1 MGEGW
6 GEGDTWGYHSS
17 PIVIP
22 AQAGIQ
28 SRECIP
34 EYEKVSGSEERR
46 VCVMRD
52 IPIVFPIALA
62 IIVAMLLFTSAY
74 AVSANAVA
82 SNSAYSSQLSPSG
95 LVIPGTQGNATS
107 DGSGSYNWYE
117 QAALA
122 V

>member
-1 MGEGW
+1 
-6 GEGDTWGYHSS
+6 
-17 PIVIP
+17 
-22 AQAGIQ
+22 
-28 SRECIP
+28 
-34 EYEKVSGSEERR
+34 
-46 VCVMRD
+46 MRD

-82 SNSAYSSQLSPSG
+82 GNSAYSSQLSPSG
-95 LVIPGTQGNATS
+95 LAISTGQGSSAS
-107 DGSGSYNWYE
+107 SGGSEGYNWYE

>member
-1 MGEGW
+1 
-6 GEGDTWGYHSS
+6 
-17 PIVIP
+17 
-22 AQAGIQ
+22 
-28 SRECIP
+28 
-34 EYEKVSGSEERR
+34 
-46 VCVMRD
+46 MRD

-82 SNSAYSSQLSPSG
+82 SRSAYSSQLSPSG
-95 LVIPGTQGNATS
+95 IVITTGQGS
-107 DGSGSYNWYE
+107 DASEGYSWYE

>member
-1 MGEGW
+1 
-6 GEGDTWGYHSS
+6 
-17 PIVIP
+17 
-22 AQAGIQ
+22 
-28 SRECIP
+28 
-34 EYEKVSGSEERR
+34 
-46 VCVMRD
+46 MRD

-95 LVIPGTQGNATS
+95 IVIPTGQGN
-107 DGSGSYNWYE
+107 DGSEGYSWYE

>member
-1 MGEGW
+1 
-6 GEGDTWGYHSS
+6 
-17 PIVIP
+17 
-22 AQAGIQ
+22 
-28 SRECIP
+28 
-34 EYEKVSGSEERR
+34 
-46 VCVMRD
+46 MRD

-82 SNSAYSSQLSPSG
+82 NNAAYSTQVSPTG
-95 LVIPGTQGNATS
+95 FVLPAQQGS
-107 DGSGSYNWYE
+107 DGSENYNWYE

>member
-1 MGEGW
+1 
-6 GEGDTWGYHSS
+6 
-17 PIVIP
+17 
-22 AQAGIQ
+22 
-28 SRECIP
+28 
-34 EYEKVSGSEERR
+34 
-46 VCVMRD
+46 MRD

-95 LVIPGTQGNATS
+95 IVISTGQGS
-107 DGSGSYNWYE
+107 DSSEGYSWYE

>member
-1 MGEGW
+1 
-6 GEGDTWGYHSS
+6 
-17 PIVIP
+17 
-22 AQAGIQ
+22 
-28 SRECIP
+28 
-34 EYEKVSGSEERR
+34 
-46 VCVMRD
+46 MRD

-82 SNSAYSSQLSPSG
+82 SNSPYTSQLSPSG
-95 LVIPGTQGNATS
+95 LVIPGNQGNATS
-107 DGSGSYNWYE
+107 DGSGNYNWYE

>member
-1 MGEGW
+1 
-6 GEGDTWGYHSS
+6 
-17 PIVIP
+17 
-22 AQAGIQ
+22 
-28 SRECIP
+28 
-34 EYEKVSGSEERR
+34 
-46 VCVMRD
+46 MRD

-95 LVIPGTQGNATS
+95 IVIPTGQGS
-107 DGSGSYNWYE
+107 DASKGYSWYE

>member
-1 MGEGW
+1 
-6 GEGDTWGYHSS
+6 
-17 PIVIP
+17 
-22 AQAGIQ
+22 
-28 SRECIP
+28 
-34 EYEKVSGSEERR
+34 
-46 VCVMRD
+46 MRD

-82 SNSAYSSQLSPSG
+82 NNPSYGTQVSSTG
-95 LVIPGTQGNATS
+95 FVIPTGQGGAAT
-107 DGSGSYNWYE
+107 DGSENYSWYE

>member
-1 MGEGW
+1 
-6 GEGDTWGYHSS
+6 
-17 PIVIP
+17 
-22 AQAGIQ
+22 
-28 SRECIP
+28 
-34 EYEKVSGSEERR
+34 
-46 VCVMRD
+46 MRD

-82 SNSAYSSQLSPSG
+82 SNSSYSSLSPSG
-95 LVIPGTQGNATS
+95 LVIPSGQGNATS
-107 DGSGSYNWYE
+107 DGSGGYNWYE

>member
-1 MGEGW
+1 
-6 GEGDTWGYHSS
+6 
-17 PIVIP
+17 
-22 AQAGIQ
+22 
-28 SRECIP
+28 
-34 EYEKVSGSEERR
+34 
-46 VCVMRD
+46 MRD

-82 SNSAYSSQLSPSG
+82 NNPSYTSQVSPTG
-95 LVIPGTQGNATS
+95 FMIPTGQGNAAS
-107 DGSGSYNWYE
+107 EGSGSYNWYE

>member
-1 MGEGW
+1 
-6 GEGDTWGYHSS
+6 
-17 PIVIP
+17 
-22 AQAGIQ
+22 
-28 SRECIP
+28 
-34 EYEKVSGSEERR
+34 
-46 VCVMRD
+46 MRD

-82 SNSAYSSQLSPSG
+82 NNPSYGAQVSPTG
-95 LVIPGTQGNATS
+95 FVIPTGQGSATT
-107 DGSGSYNWYE
+107 DGSGNYSWYE

>member
-1 MGEGW
+1 
-6 GEGDTWGYHSS
+6 
-17 PIVIP
+17 
-22 AQAGIQ
+22 
-28 SRECIP
+28 
-34 EYEKVSGSEERR
+34 
-46 VCVMRD
+46 MRD

-82 SNSAYSSQLSPSG
+82 NNPSYASQVSPTG
-95 LVIPGTQGNATS
+95 LVIPAGQGNATS
-107 DGSGSYNWYE
+107 DGSENYSWYE

>member
-1 MGEGW
+1 
-6 GEGDTWGYHSS
+6 
-17 PIVIP
+17 
-22 AQAGIQ
+22 
-28 SRECIP
+28 
-34 EYEKVSGSEERR
+34 
-46 VCVMRD
+46 MRD

-82 SNSAYSSQLSPSG
+82 NNPSYGAQVSPTG
-95 LVIPGTQGNATS
+95 FVIPASQGNAAS
-107 DGSGSYNWYE
+107 GGSENYSWYE

>member
-1 MGEGW
+1 
-6 GEGDTWGYHSS
+6 
-17 PIVIP
+17 
-22 AQAGIQ
+22 
-28 SRECIP
+28 
-34 EYEKVSGSEERR
+34 
-46 VCVMRD
+46 MRD

-82 SNSAYSSQLSPSG
+82 NNAAYTSQVSPTG
-95 LVIPGTQGNATS
+95 FIIPTGQGNAAS
-107 DGSGSYNWYE
+107 EGSGNYNWYE